1 MSSPSLR
8 LSGATR
14 DTIDVFSNIEGAA
27 GGGLDP
33 FRDALGRS
41 ALLVDCGGNR
51 GRDLTNALDCQA
63 DGLDRFHGLAR
74 GALHVDDVRADLVGG
89 FCGLT
94 RQVLDL
100 LRDHGRRKRKPS
112 FDRGPRAAGSL
123 QVMPPGIN

>member
-14 DTIDVFSNIEGAA
+14 DTLDVFGNIEGAA
-27 GGGLDP
+27 DSGLVP

-41 ALLVDCGGNR
+41 VLLLDCGGNQ
-51 GRDLTNALDCQA
+51 GRDLTDALDCLA
-63 DGLDRFHGLAR
+63 GGLDRFHGLTR